1 MDVTLLEPTDTIGSL
16 RADPMLAENGPQE
29 LIHRYLLERSRTY
42 RALCDIRQQGWENSM
57 GDEFFQQQRQRA
69 DNPSPD
75 DELNFYTMTIA
86 IGKHLDS
93 STGAFDILQSSDE
106 PSALDMGMAPG
117 GFSATIMESCP
128 KATLRAVTLPLTKG
142 GHSVHFRH
150 QNVKLDLCDINT
162 LGGDMDLT
170 SIPESHP
177 AAGTFTV
184 TKLLGQEMFDVVICG
199 CQVIRN
205 QVLEEWREHREARR
219 LQLAQLVIA
228 LEHLKSG
235 GTLVAVMHKPEEIH
249 TAELLQIFSRFS
261 KIYLFKPKKAHAKRS
276 SFYMVAKKIDT
287 CSNQAIE
294 AREIWKREWIDST
307 LGTADEIASLSKR
320 TADDARKLLDDY
332 GTELVKIGRPI
343 WATQVSGLKRWLERM

>member
-1 MDVTLLEPTDTIGSL
+1 MDATLLEPTGTIRSP
-16 RADPMLAENGPQE
+16 RAGPASAENGPQQ
-29 LIHRYLLERSRTY
+29 LIHQYLLERSETY
-42 RALCDIRQQGWENSM
+42 RTLCNIRQQGWENPL
-57 GDEFFQQQRQRA
+57 GDQFFQQQRQRA

-75 DELNFYTMTIA
+75 NELNFYTMTIA
-86 IGKHLDS
+86 IGKQLNS

-117 GFSATIMESCP
+117 GFSATIMASYP
-128 KATLRAVTLPLTKG
+128 KTTLRAVTLPLTKG

-162 LGGDMDLT
+162 LAGDMDLA

-184 TKLLGQEMFDVVICG
+184 TKLLRQEMFDVVICG
-199 CQVIRN
+199 CQVTRN
-205 QVLEEWREHREARR
+205 QELEEWREHREARR

-249 TAELLQIFSRFS
+249 TAELLQIFSKFS
-261 KIYLFKPKKAHAKRS
+261 KVSLFKPRRAHAKRS

-294 AREIWKREWIDST
+294 AKDLWRKEWIDST
-307 LGTADEIASLSKR
+307 FGTADNCAILSKR
-320 TADDARKLLDDY
+320 TADDARELLDGY
-332 GTELVKIGRPI
+332 GNCVPSSSV
-343 WATQVSGLKRWLERM
+343 Q